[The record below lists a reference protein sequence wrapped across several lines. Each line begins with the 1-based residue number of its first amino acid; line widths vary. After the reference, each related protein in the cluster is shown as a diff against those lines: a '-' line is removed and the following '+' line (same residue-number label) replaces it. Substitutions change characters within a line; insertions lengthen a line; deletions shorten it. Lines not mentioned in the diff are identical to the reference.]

1 MVADSRFDN
10 PAQSR
15 WIRRFG
21 PAPDAPHRL
30 VCFPYAG
37 GSASYFF
44 RWMQALAPDIDVVAV
59 QYPGRQER
67 RTEPVIDDIDR
78 LAEHIA
84 AEVLPWIDRPTA
96 FFGHSMGAILAF
108 EVALRL
114 ERAGTRITEL
124 FVSGRRGPATSRDER
139 TYLAG
144 DAELLADVVR
154 LGATDASALA
164 DPEIAAMVL
173 PPIRGD
179 YRAIERYR
187 WAGGPQLHCGITA
200 LAGDADPKTTVD
212 EVAEWR
218 SHTRGGF
225 GLRQYPGGH
234 FFLNQH
240 ADAVHAVIRQRVIG
254 AAMPAK

>member
-1 MVADSRFDN
+1 MEKRLSGN
-10 PAQSR
+10 PSPSA

-30 VCFPYAG
+30 VCFPHAG

-44 RWMQALAPDIDVVAV
+44 KWMQALAPEIDVLAV

-67 RTEPVIDDIDR
+67 RTETVVDDIGQ
-78 LAEHIA
+78 LADHIA
-84 AEVLPWIDRPTA
+84 AELLPWLYRPTS

-114 ERAGTRITEL
+114 ERSGTRLTEL
-124 FVSGRRGPATSRDER
+124 FVSGRRAPATSRDER

-144 DAELLADVVR
+144 DAELLDDVVR
-154 LGATDASALA
+154 LGATDAAALA

-173 PPIRGD
+173 PVIRGD

-187 WAGGPQLHCGITA
+187 WTDGTRVRCGITA
-200 LAGDADPKTTVD
+200 FTGDDDPKTTVA
-212 EVAEWR
+212 EMAEWR
-218 SHTRGGF
+218 AHTHGEF
-225 GLRQYPGGH
+225 ELREFRGGH
-234 FFLNQH
+234 FFLNEH
-240 ADAVHAVIRQRVIG
+240 AAALHTEIRERATGTAVWS
-254 AAMPAK
+254 K